1 MSVASVPAFQ
11 APRDRPST
19 AAQLLALAAVTSVEF
34 LENGLV
40 LFGAGPIMA
49 GAGVS
54 ASAFALVYAAYGAAA
69 VFMLYKHQW
78 LVERMGYRRFV
89 ALSLLVFGLG
99 SAVCATSPAD
109 GSVLQLALGRLLQGL
124 GGSTFFVAGRMLI
137 NELPPERRFQGLL
150 TFVCA
155 LLGGTALAPLLAAAL
170 LGLGGWRALFWF
182 GLVWAALVAWA
193 ARGCLPAQRSA
204 PHERSQ
210 EHWGWLLVV
219 LAGVCGLQWVIQ
231 QIPVQQA
238 GELSGRWLA
247 VAGVSTV
254 VLSLF
259 AWRQWWRERP
269 LINYRG
275 LVQRRYL
282 VGLVFYALGYFLAG
296 AMGLLLP
303 WMLHQELGFSLLA
316 TALWTSLGL
325 FSSVGMALL
334 HIFAARRWPR
344 HQGFMLLGV
353 LLQALA
359 CLLLSQVQAGG
370 PGAGPG
376 PAWSALALGLGTVL
390 SGLSLPL
397 FIGPVAQGTFLELPQ
412 AVFSHGYQ
420 VKNIV
425 RQLSLSFSVAL
436 LTGLLHQL
444 GEGHLARLGGALQ
457 GLGGWLGTPVAPPA
471 ACAFLL
477 LACLS
482 VPLALAVLLQRVFR

>member
-1 MSVASVPAFQ
+1 MSVASVSTLQVA
-11 APRDRPST
+11 RDRPST
-19 AAQLLALAAVTSVEF
+19 AALLLALAAVTSVEF

-78 LVERMGYRRFV
+78 VVERLGYRRFV
-89 ALSLLVFGLG
+89 GLSLLVFGLG
-99 SAVCATSPAD
+99 SGVCASSPAD
-109 GSVLQLALGRLLQGL
+109 GSVLSLALGRLLQGL

-137 NELPPERRFQGLL
+137 NELPPERRFHGLL

-155 LLGGTALAPLLAAAL
+155 LLGGTALAPLVAAGL
-170 LGLGGWRALFWF
+170 LGLGGWRALFGF
-182 GLVWAALVAWA
+182 GLVWAALVGWA
-193 ARGCLPAQRSA
+193 ARACLPDQRSA

-210 EHWGWLLVV
+210 EHWAWLLVV

-231 QIPVQQA
+231 QIPLQRADELPVQ
-238 GELSGRWLA
+238 GLA
-247 VAGVSTV
+247 VALLSTL

-259 AWRQWWRERP
+259 AWRQWGRERP

-282 VGLVFYALGYFLAG
+282 VGLVFYVLGYFLAG

-303 WMLHQELGFSLLA
+303 WMLHQELGLSLLA

-325 FSSVGMALL
+325 LSSVGMALL
-334 HIFAARRWPR
+334 HIFAAQRWPR
-344 HQGFMLLGV
+344 HQGYMLSGV

-359 CLLLSQVQAGG
+359 CLLLSQVQGGG
-370 PGAGPG
+370 PGSG
-376 PAWSALALGLGTVL
+376 WSALALGLGTVL

-397 FIGPVAQGTFLELPQ
+397 FIGPVAQGTFVELPQ

-444 GEGHLARLGGALQ
+444 GEGRLASLGGALQ
-457 GLGGWLGTPVAPPA
+457 GLGAWLGTPVAQPA
-471 ACAFLL
+471 ACVFLL
-477 LACLS
+477 LAGLS

>member
-1 MSVASVPAFQ
+1 M
-11 APRDRPST
+11 
-19 AAQLLALAAVTSVEF
+19 ALAAVTSVEF
-34 LENGLV
+34 LENGMV

-69 VFMLYKHQW
+69 IFMLYKHQW
-78 LVERMGYRRFV
+78 VVERLGYRRFV
-89 ALSLLVFGLG
+89 GLSLLVFGLG
-99 SAVCATSPAD
+99 SLVCATSPAD

-137 NELPPERRFQGLL
+137 NELPPQRRFHGLL

-193 ARGCLPAQRSA
+193 ARDSLPAQRSE
-204 PHERSQ
+204 PHERSH
-210 EHWGWLLVV
+210 EHWAWLLDV

-231 QIPVQQA
+231 QIPAQQA
-238 GELSGRWLA
+238 SEQPGRWLA
-247 VAGVSTV
+247 VALLSTV

-259 AWRQWWRERP
+259 AWRQWGRERP

-303 WMLHQELGFSLLA
+303 WLLHQELGFSLLA
-316 TALWTSLGL
+316 TALWSFLGMCC
-325 FSSVGMALL
+325 SVAMALV

-344 HQGFMLLGV
+344 HQSFMLLGV
-353 LLQALA
+353 VLQALA
-359 CLLLSQVQAGG
+359 CLLLSQVQA
-370 PGAGPG
+370 AGPTVGQVAGQG
-376 PAWSALALGLGTVL
+376 PTWSVLALTLGTVL

-436 LTGLLHQL
+436 LTWLLHQL
-444 GEGHLARLGGALQ
+444 AAGHLVMVGGVLQALGGY
-457 GLGGWLGTPVAPPA
+457 LGTPVAQPA
-471 ACAFLL
+471 ACVFLL
-477 LACLS
+477 LACLA
-482 VPLALAVLLQRVFR
+482 VPLGLAVLWQRVFR

>member
-1 MSVASVPAFQ
+1 
-11 APRDRPST
+11 
-19 AAQLLALAAVTSVEF
+19 
-34 LENGLV
+34 
-40 LFGAGPIMA
+40 
-49 GAGVS
+49 
-54 ASAFALVYAAYGAAA
+54 
-69 VFMLYKHQW
+69 
-78 LVERMGYRRFV
+78 
-89 ALSLLVFGLG
+89 
-99 SAVCATSPAD
+99 
-109 GSVLQLALGRLLQGL
+109 
-124 GGSTFFVAGRMLI
+124 
-137 NELPPERRFQGLL
+137 
-150 TFVCA
+150 
-155 LLGGTALAPLLAAAL
+155 
-170 LGLGGWRALFWF
+170 
-182 GLVWAALVAWA
+182 
-193 ARGCLPAQRSA
+193 
-204 PHERSQ
+204 
-210 EHWGWLLVV
+210 
-219 LAGVCGLQWVIQ
+219 
-231 QIPVQQA
+231 
-238 GELSGRWLA
+238 

-259 AWRQWWRERP
+259 AWRQWGRERP

-275 LVQRRYL
+275 LVQQRYL

-303 WMLHQELGFSLLA
+303 WMLHQELGFSMLA

-325 FSSVGMALL
+325 FSSVGMALA

-344 HQGFMLLGV
+344 HQGFMLSGV

-359 CLLLSQVQAGG
+359 CLLLSQVQHAGQG
-370 PGAGPG
+370 VQG

-457 GLGGWLGTPVAPPA
+457 GLGAWLGTPVAQPA
-471 ACAFLL
+471 ACVFLL
-477 LACLS
+477 LAFLS
-482 VPLALAVLLQRVFR
+482 LPLALAVLLQRVFR

>member
-1 MSVASVPAFQ
+1 MSVVSVPAFQ
-11 APRDRPST
+11 APRERPST

-78 LVERMGYRRFV
+78 LVERLGYRRFV

-99 SAVCATSPAD
+99 SGVCATSPAD

-182 GLVWAALVAWA
+182 GLVWAALVGWS

-238 GELSGRWLA
+238 GALSGRWLA
-247 VAGVSTV
+247 VAGVSTG

-259 AWRQWWRERP
+259 AWRQWGRERP

-275 LVQRRYL
+275 LVQQRYL

-325 FSSVGMALL
+325 CSSVGMALA
-334 HIFAARRWPR
+334 HIFVARRWPR
-344 HQGFMLLGV
+344 HQGFMLSGV

-359 CLLLSQVQAGG
+359 CLLLSQVQGG
-370 PGAGPG
+370 SQG
-376 PAWSALALGLGTVL
+376 PAWSVLALCLGTVL

-397 FIGPVAQGTFLELPQ
+397 FIGPVAQGTFLELPP

-444 GEGHLARLGGALQ
+444 GEGHLAGLAGAVQ
-457 GLGGWLGTPVAPPA
+457 GLGAWLGTPVAQPA
-471 ACAFLL
+471 ACVFLL
-477 LACLS
+477 LAFLS
-482 VPLALAVLLQRVFR
+482 LPLALAVLLQRVFR

>member
-1 MSVASVPAFQ
+1 M
-11 APRDRPST
+11 
-19 AAQLLALAAVTSVEF
+19 
-34 LENGLV
+34 
-40 LFGAGPIMA
+40 
-49 GAGVS
+49 
-54 ASAFALVYAAYGAAA
+54 
-69 VFMLYKHQW
+69 
-78 LVERMGYRRFV
+78 
-89 ALSLLVFGLG
+89 
-99 SAVCATSPAD
+99 
-109 GSVLQLALGRLLQGL
+109 
-124 GGSTFFVAGRMLI
+124 
-137 NELPPERRFQGLL
+137 
-150 TFVCA
+150 
-155 LLGGTALAPLLAAAL
+155 LGGTALAPLLAAAL

-182 GLVWAALVAWA
+182 GLVWAVWVAWA

-238 GELSGRWLA
+238 GALSGRWLA
-247 VAGVSTV
+247 VAGVSTG

-259 AWRQWWRERP
+259 AWRQWGRERP

-275 LVQRRYL
+275 LVQQRYL
-282 VGLVFYALGYFLAG
+282 VGMVFYALGYFLAG

-325 FSSVGMALL
+325 CSSVGMALA
-334 HIFAARRWPR
+334 HIFVARRWPR
-344 HQGFMLLGV
+344 HQGFMLSGV

-359 CLLLSQVQAGG
+359 CLLLSQVQHAGQG
-370 PGAGPG
+370 VQG
-376 PAWSALALGLGTVL
+376 PAWSVLALGLGTVL

-397 FIGPVAQGTFLELPQ
+397 FIGPVAQGTFLELPP

-444 GEGHLARLGGALQ
+444 GEGHLAGLGGALQ
-457 GLGGWLGTPVAPPA
+457 GLGAWLGTPVAQPV
-471 ACAFLL
+471 ACVFLL
-477 LACLS
+477 LAFLS
-482 VPLALAVLLQRVFR
+482 LPLALAVLLQRVFR

>member
-1 MSVASVPAFQ
+1 MSVATVPDLQ
-11 APRDRPST
+11 VSRDRPST
-19 AAQLLALAAVTSVEF
+19 AALLLALAAVTSVEF

-54 ASAFALVYAAYGAAA
+54 AASFALVYAAYGAAA
-69 VFMLYKHQW
+69 IFMLYKHQW
-78 LVERMGYRRFV
+78 VVERLGYRRFV
-89 ALSLLVFGLG
+89 SLSLLVFGLG
-99 SAVCATSPAD
+99 SLVCATSPAD
-109 GSVLQLALGRLLQGL
+109 GQVFQLGLGRVLQGV

-137 NELPPERRFQGLL
+137 NELPPERRFHGLL
-150 TFVCA
+150 TFVGA
-155 LLGGTALAPLLAAAL
+155 LLGGTALAPLLAATL

-193 ARGCLPAQRSA
+193 ARDCLPAQRSA

-210 EHWGWLLVV
+210 EHWAWLLIV

-231 QIPVQQA
+231 QIPVQGA
-238 GELSGRWLA
+238 RELPARWWA
-247 VAGVSTV
+247 VALLSTV

-259 AWRQWWRERP
+259 AWRQWGRERP

-275 LVQRRYL
+275 LLQRRYL
-282 VGLVFYALGYFLAG
+282 VGLAFYALGYFLAG

-303 WMLHQELGFSLLA
+303 WMLHQELGLSLLA

-325 FSSVGMALL
+325 FSSVCMALL

-344 HQGFMLLGV
+344 HQGYMLSGV
-353 LLQALA
+353 VLQSLA
-359 CLLLSQVQAGG
+359 CLLLSQVQS
-370 PGAGPG
+370 AGPG
-376 PAWSALALGLGTVL
+376 PAWSGLALGLGTVL
-390 SGLSLPL
+390 SGLALPL

-425 RQLSLSFSVAL
+425 RQLSLSFSVAV
-436 LTGLLHQL
+436 LTGLLHLLAEGRLADLVGGLRSL
-444 GEGHLARLGGALQ
+444 GA
-457 GLGGWLGTPVAPPA
+457 WLGTPVHQPA
-471 ACAFLL
+471 ACVFLL
-477 LACLS
+477 LACAAA
-482 VPLALAVLLQRVFR
+482 PLALAVWVQRVFR

>member
-11 APRDRPST
+11 APRERPSS

-78 LVERMGYRRFV
+78 LVERLGYRRFV

-99 SAVCATSPAD
+99 SGVCATSPAD

-182 GLVWAALVAWA
+182 GLVWAVLVAWA

-231 QIPVQQA
+231 QIPVLQA
-238 GELSGRWLA
+238 GDVSGRWLA
-247 VAGVSTV
+247 VAGLSTAG
-254 VLSLF
+254 LSLF
-259 AWRQWWRERP
+259 AWRQWGRERP

-325 FSSVGMALL
+325 CSSVGMALV

-344 HQGFMLLGV
+344 HQGFMLSGV

-359 CLLLSQVQAGG
+359 CLLLSQVQGG
-370 PGAGPG
+370 GQGPS
-376 PAWSALALGLGTVL
+376 WSALALGLGTVL

-397 FIGPVAQGTFLELPQ
+397 FIGPVAQGTFLELPE

-436 LTGLLHQL
+436 VTWLLHQL
-444 GEGHLARLGGALQ
+444 AEDRLSSLGRALQ
-457 GLGGWLGTPVAPPA
+457 GLGAWLGTPVALPA
-471 ACAFLL
+471 ASVFLL
-477 LACLS
+477 LACGA
-482 VPLALAVLLQRVFR
+482 VPLTLAVLLQRVFR

>member
-1 MSVASVPAFQ
+1 MSAALLPAFE
-11 APRDRPST
+11 APPSRRST
-19 AAQLLALAAVTSVEF
+19 AALLLALAAVTSVEF

-78 LVERMGYRRFV
+78 VVERLGYRRFV
-89 ALSLLVFGLG
+89 GLSLLVFGLG
-99 SAVCATSPAD
+99 SGVCATSPAD
-109 GSVLQLALGRLLQGL
+109 GGVLQLALGRLLQGL

-137 NELPPERRFQGLL
+137 NELPPERRFHGLL
-150 TFVCA
+150 TFVSA

-182 GLVWAALVAWA
+182 GLVWAVGVAWA
-193 ARGCLPAQRSA
+193 ARGCLPSLRSA

-210 EHWGWLLVV
+210 EHWGWLLLV

-247 VAGVSTV
+247 VAGVSTG

-259 AWRQWWRERP
+259 AWRQWGRERP

-282 VGLVFYALGYFLAG
+282 VGLMFYALGYFLAG

-303 WMLHQELGFSLLA
+303 WMLHQELGLSLLA

-325 FSSVGMALL
+325 LSSVGMALL

-344 HQGFMLLGV
+344 HQGYMLSGV

-359 CLLLSQVQAGG
+359 CLLLSQVQGG
-370 PGAGPG
+370 PGSDGHV
-376 PAWSALALGLGTVL
+376 LALGLGTVL

-397 FIGPVAQGTFLELPQ
+397 FIGPVAQGTFVELPQ

-444 GEGHLARLGGALQ
+444 GEGRLASLGGALQ
-457 GLGGWLGTPVAPPA
+457 GLGAWLGTPVAQPA
-471 ACAFLL
+471 ACVFLL
-477 LACLS
+477 LACLA

>member
-1 MSVASVPAFQ
+1 MSVASVPALQ
-11 APRDRPST
+11 VARDRPST
-19 AAQLLALAAVTSVEF
+19 AMQLLALAAVTSVEF

-78 LVERMGYRRFV
+78 VVERLGYRRFV
-89 ALSLLVFGLG
+89 LLSLLAFGLG
-99 SAVCATSPAD
+99 SGVCATSPAD
-109 GSVLQLALGRLLQGL
+109 GSVLQLALGRLMQGL

-137 NELPPERRFQGLL
+137 NELSPERRFHGLL
-150 TFVCA
+150 TFVSA
-155 LLGGTALAPLLAAAL
+155 LLGGTALAPLLAAGL
-170 LGLGGWRALFWF
+170 LGLGGWRALFGF
-182 GLVWAALVAWA
+182 GLIWALLVGWA
-193 ARGCLPAQRSA
+193 ARACLPDQRRA

-210 EHWGWLLVV
+210 EHWVWLLVV

-231 QIPVQQA
+231 QIPFQRA
-238 GELSGRWLA
+238 DELPAQGLA
-247 VAGVSTV
+247 VALLSTG

-259 AWRQWWRERP
+259 AWRQWGRERP

-303 WMLHQELGFSLLA
+303 WMLHQELGLSLLA

-325 FSSVGMALL
+325 LSSVVMALL
-334 HIFAARRWPR
+334 HIFAAGRWPY
-344 HQGFMLLGV
+344 HQRYMLSGV

-359 CLLLSQVQAGG
+359 CLLLSQVQGGGQG
-370 PGAGPG
+370 PG
-376 PAWSALALGLGTVL
+376 WSALALGLGTLL

-397 FIGPVAQGTFLELPQ
+397 FIGPVAQGTFVELHES
-412 AVFSHGYQ
+412 VFSHGYQ

-436 LTGLLHQL
+436 LTWLLHQL
-444 GEGHLARLGGALQ
+444 AEGHLARLGGALR
-457 GLGGWLGTPVAPPA
+457 GLGVWLGAPVVQPA
-471 ACAFLL
+471 ACVFLL
-477 LACLS
+477 LAG
-482 VPLALAVLLQRVFR
+482 LAVLVAPAVWWQRVFR